1 MGQSLQI
8 LLSERTHPKL
18 VVLARNN
25 FQWQVDE
32 NPITAHFLIKS
43 LITKTQFTFNMMVKS
58 ETVCLVVL
66 MSITLSCCLPLDL
79 GFGGVFKTPE
89 ADAYWE
95 RRFGRGFFSNLA
107 SIQKNIDSQAKL
119 NKAKL
124 GAESPIPVTID
135 LRQNVE
141 EEISNN
147 EISEMS
153 DAAVKS
159 AVEDLTFSPSRTL
172 FLEDVRS

>member
-1 MGQSLQI
+1 MFLFSI
-8 LLSERTHPKL
+8 
-18 VVLARNN
+18 
-25 FQWQVDE
+25 FQPY
-32 NPITAHFLIKS
+32 N
-43 LITKTQFTFNMMVKS
+43 KTQFAFNMMVKS

-66 MSITLSCCLPLDL
+66 MSITLSVCLPLDL
-79 GFGGVFKTPE
+79 GFGGVFKNPE

-95 RRFGRGFFSNLA
+95 RRFGRGFFTNLA

-159 AVEDLTFSPSRTL
+159 AVEDLTFLPSRTL

>member
-1 MGQSLQI
+1 MG
-8 LLSERTHPKL
+8 HPKL

-32 NPITAHFLIKS
+32 NYSTFLNQKPYN
-43 LITKTQFTFNMMVKS
+43 KTQFAFNMMVKS
-58 ETVCLVVL
+58 ETVCLVIL
-66 MSITLSCCLPLDL
+66 MSITLSVCLPLDL
-79 GFGGVFKTPE
+79 GFGGVFKNPK

-95 RRFGRGFFSNLA
+95 RRFGRGFFTNLA

-141 EEISNN
+141 
-147 EISEMS
+147 
-153 DAAVKS
+153 
-159 AVEDLTFSPSRTL
+159 
-172 FLEDVRS
+172 

>member
-1 MGQSLQI
+1 MGSRIGFVYLNG
-8 LLSERTHPKL
+8 RTKTI
-18 VVLARNN
+18 VVLARNI

-32 NPITAHFLIKS
+32 TEIAAHLHNQK
-43 LITKTQFTFNMMVKS
+43 TKQNLKINNMMVKA

-66 MSITLSCCLPLDL
+66 MSITLSSCLPLDL
-79 GFGGVFKTPE
+79 GFGGVFKSPE

-95 RRFGRGFFSNLA
+95 RRFGRGFFTNLA
-107 SIQKNIDSQAKL
+107 SIQKNINSQAKL

-124 GAESPIPVTID
+124 GAESPIPETID

-159 AVEDLTFSPSRTL
+159 AVEDLTFSPSGTL